1 MQPRDVRAN
10 IRGMLHP
17 RARTSAARERS
28 RWKLAL
34 IAALLGGC
42 SAMVNTDLGPPP
54 LACDIGDVNACLC
67 ADGSDGVQRC
77 NAGGSFDDCRNSRGS
92 VCDSEGA
99 AGRRGSGD

>member
-1 MQPRDVRAN
+1 MQPRDVHAN
-10 IRGMLHP
+10 IRGMWHRTA
-17 RARTSAARERS
+17 RASTAREQS
-28 RWKLAL
+28 GWKLAL

-54 LACDIGDVNACLC
+54 LACEIGDVNDCHC

-99 AGRRGSGD
+99 AGRRGSGN